1 MNQLNRR
8 ILWTTFVSVVF
19 IISGALP
26 GVAGDE
32 DIFST
37 QVPPNVVLMVD
48 NSGSM
53 NAVMEHP
60 SFDSQ
65 TFAYT
70 CDFMAETGNFSGTIN
85 DDFGVSTRYVCRSS
99 GCRLEINSSATGWT
113 ATPDP
118 TDDSDNGYIERTF
131 CGQQRKLY
139 SDGINEGY
147 GNRTWYYSEYAE
159 WLFSID
165 SSDGATLIGPAGE
178 QRTAPQILAEIDLAS
193 NGVNYITGD
202 TFAKYQITRI
212 TAAREIARDVIYQT
226 NSDCP
231 AFQGDCGVYEDRVRF
246 GVAQFH
252 RSSHG
257 GFVRAEVDEYSSNQS
272 DIDDA
277 IRSLDAQTGTPLGE
291 TLFKL
296 YTYFMPRNSS
306 DRPYGQD
313 GTTRFPGYD
322 YNMTNGDY
330 TSTTSDR
337 PDDPVTEP
345 CQKNFVI
352 MITDGEPTSDNF
364 STSGSNTQGFSSF
377 DPNLI
382 GDYAPDLAGDPD
394 IGADA
399 TPEVGSPPWGSSA
412 GSGYLDDIAA
422 FMQQNDC
429 RPDYP
434 GETNVV
440 DVYTVGFGTLG
451 PVNSLLKKTADAGN
465 GLFFSGNQ
473 AETLTEALVSSIQDI
488 ISKSQGFSA
497 ATVPAART
505 SDGGNLYTTLFQPTS
520 ARPFWPGLLRSY
532 KITVS
537 GEIHDS
543 TGACALTDLADPAIC
558 AGGTFLSEDVAPP
571 FWNAA
576 NEMPGANSR
585 NLRISL
591 AGAPGQIVA
600 DFDHGVTEADLG
612 GSLGSVSSYPPAA
625 SVVATTDLDEA
636 VVSYLA
642 GCEWGTGMTAA
653 GADDFSGCVDRTRIV
668 NGVSRAD
675 RLGDIFH
682 SNPVVIGPPRSF
694 INEVSYGQFASDV
707 TYRHRDRMIVT
718 GANDGFL
725 HGFNAGVY
733 RALTL
738 NYDEGTGVEQFA
750 FMPWGAREKVMNLA
764 KDDATLH
771 PLTVDG
777 SPAVADVWI
786 DSNSDPADAKLAT
799 EWKTVLVTGMR
810 EGAEHY
816 LALDMTNPAAVGYPG
831 YMWEFPLES
840 DATWRSYIGET
851 WSQPVITRVRM
862 ERANGDIEELWVAI
876 VGFGYDP
883 TSDPNDA
890 AQYNL
895 ASTKGRGI
903 MMIDVNTGLPV
914 AARKFGTLST
924 GDVADMLYAMPS
936 SPGVLDFN
944 QDGFADVIYIGDLGG
959 NVWKWVVRSPGT
971 ANASDA
977 QLYQPN
983 WPFRKF
989 LDDDPTRSDT
999 AHARSFYFA
1008 PSATVVNGILHL
1020 GFGSGER
1027 SDLNCSSTLNG
1038 CNLLNRFYVVK
1049 DRDIWDNGILAAI
1062 DGRAIPAGDLTDVTP
1077 YEDTCPAV
1085 EPKGYYFE
1093 VPDGEKFVTNSE
1105 VFNAFFFVST
1115 FMPDLANRCE
1125 PNGLAALYG
1134 FLAKCG
1140 QGFFG
1145 PASPASP
1152 IAGTDRTLDLGK
1164 GMPTDARLSIAPGEG
1179 GNRLI
1184 ISKQDGELINIDSGA
1199 SDSEHG
1205 TLYWRELD

>member
-1 MNQLNRR
+1 
-8 ILWTTFVSVVF
+8 
-19 IISGALP
+19 
-26 GVAGDE
+26 
-32 DIFST
+32 
-37 QVPPNVVLMVD
+37 
-48 NSGSM
+48 
-53 NAVMEHP
+53 
-60 SFDSQ
+60 
-65 TFAYT
+65 
-70 CDFMAETGNFSGTIN
+70 
-85 DDFGVSTRYVCRSS
+85 
-99 GCRLEINSSATGWT
+99 
-113 ATPDP
+113 
-118 TDDSDNGYIERTF
+118 
-131 CGQQRKLY
+131 
-139 SDGINEGY
+139 
-147 GNRTWYYSEYAE
+147 
-159 WLFSID
+159 
-165 SSDGATLIGPAGE
+165 
-178 QRTAPQILAEIDLAS
+178 
-193 NGVNYITGD
+193 
-202 TFAKYQITRI
+202 
-212 TAAREIARDVIYQT
+212 
-226 NSDCP
+226 
-231 AFQGDCGVYEDRVRF
+231 
-246 GVAQFH
+246 
-252 RSSHG
+252 
-257 GFVRAEVDEYSSNQS
+257 
-272 DIDDA
+272 
-277 IRSLDAQTGTPLGE
+277 
-291 TLFKL
+291 
-296 YTYFMPRNSS
+296 
-306 DRPYGQD
+306 
-313 GTTRFPGYD
+313 
-322 YNMTNGDY
+322 
-330 TSTTSDR
+330 
-337 PDDPVTEP
+337 
-345 CQKNFVI
+345 
-352 MITDGEPTSDNF
+352 
-364 STSGSNTQGFSSF
+364 
-377 DPNLI
+377 
-382 GDYAPDLAGDPD
+382 
-394 IGADA
+394 
-399 TPEVGSPPWGSSA
+399 
-412 GSGYLDDIAA
+412 
-422 FMQQNDC
+422 
-429 RPDYP
+429 
-434 GETNVV
+434 
-440 DVYTVGFGTLG
+440 
-451 PVNSLLKKTADAGN
+451 
-465 GLFFSGNQ
+465 
-473 AETLTEALVSSIQDI
+473 
-488 ISKSQGFSA
+488 
-497 ATVPAART
+497 
-505 SDGGNLYTTLFQPTS
+505 
-520 ARPFWPGLLRSY
+520 
-532 KITVS
+532 
-537 GEIHDS
+537 
-543 TGACALTDLADPAIC
+543 
-558 AGGTFLSEDVAPP
+558 
-571 FWNAA
+571 
-576 NEMPGANSR
+576 
-585 NLRISL
+585 
-591 AGAPGQIVA
+591 
-600 DFDHGVTEADLG
+600 
-612 GSLGSVSSYPPAA
+612 
-625 SVVATTDLDEA
+625 
-636 VVSYLA
+636 
-642 GCEWGTGMTAA
+642 
-653 GADDFSGCVDRTRIV
+653 
-668 NGVSRAD
+668 
-675 RLGDIFH
+675 
-682 SNPVVIGPPRSF
+682 
-694 INEVSYGQFASDV
+694 
-707 TYRHRDRMIVT
+707 MIVT

-799 EWKTVLVTGMR
+799 EWKTLLVTGMR

-903 MMIDVNTGLPV
+903 MMIDVNTGRPV

-924 GDVADMLYAMPS
+924 GDVADMLYAMPF

-959 NVWKWVVRSPGT
+959 NVWKWVIRSPGM

-1049 DRDIWDNGILAAI
+1049 DRDIWDNGMLATI

-1085 EPKGYYFE
+1085 TPKGYYFE

-1115 FMPDLANRCE
+1115 FMPDLSNRCE